1 MNLEN
6 KEISKNSDP
15 YLIAELSGNH
25 GGSLERALNIIKLAS
40 DSNCDAVKFQ
50 SFDHKLM
57 TLNIN
62 KKEYIV
68 ID

>member
-25 GGSLERALNIIKLAS
+25 SGSLERALNIIDLAS
-40 DSNCDAVKFQ
+40 RQ
-50 SFDHKLM
+50 
-57 TLNIN
+57 
-62 KKEYIV
+62 IV
-68 ID
+68 ML

>member
-15 YLIAELSGNH
+15 YLIAELSGDH
-25 GGSLERALNIIKLAS
+25 GGSLERALNTIKLAS

-50 SFDHKLM
+50 VL
-57 TLNIN
+57 T
-62 KKEYIV
+62 
-68 ID
+68 